1 MTSEIF
7 KNQDGEFI
15 IFPNDAIAQHIK
27 SGKSWEPHFKSVIE
41 YFISPGD
48 IVIDCGANFGYNA
61 VLMGKALN
69 NKGLLVAF
77 EPQRIIH
84 QQLNGNL
91 ILNNIF
97 NSQTYQVALGD
108 GSQSSTTMRSVDY
121 ELSWVN
127 IGDTSIGEGG
137 EEVNIYKLDDFEF
150 PQVNFIKIDVQGYE
164 LFALEGAKELITTYQ
179 PNIFIEIEPHQLIKF
194 GITENQL
201 VEYIKSM
208 GYRMFKINNEYP
220 CDHICT
226 INDID
231 KIEILKDI
239 LPLVEI

>member
-7 KNQDGEFI
+7 KNEDGDFI

-27 SGKSWEPHFKSVIE
+27 SGKSWESHFSPVIE
-41 YFISPGD
+41 QFISPGD
-48 IVIDCGANFGYNA
+48 TILDCGANFGYNA
-61 VLMGKALN
+61 VLMGKKLN
-69 NKGLLVAF
+69 NNGLLVAF

-97 NSQTYQVALGD
+97 NSITYQVALGD
-108 GSQSSTTMRSVDY
+108 GTQKSTTMRPVDY
-121 ELSWVN
+121 ESSWVN

-137 EEVNIYKLDDFEF
+137 EEVDIYKLDDFDF
-150 PQVNFIKIDVQGYE
+150 PQVSFIKIDVQGYE
-164 LFALEGAKELITTYQ
+164 LFILEGAKNLLTTQ
-179 PNIFIEIEPHQLIKF
+179 KPTLFIEIEPHQLIKF

-201 VEYIKSM
+201 IDYIKSF

-226 INDID
+226 VNDID
-231 KIEILKDI
+231 KIEALKDI

>member
-27 SGKSWEPHFKSVIE
+27 SGKPWEPHFKSVIE
-41 YFISPGD
+41 CFISPGD
-48 IVIDCGANFGYNA
+48 TVIDCGANFGYNA
-61 VLMGKALN
+61 VLMGKALD

-77 EPQRIIH
+77 EPQRIIY

-108 GSQSSTTMRSVDY
+108 GSQTSTTMRPVDY

-137 EEVNIYKLDDFEF
+137 EEVNIYKLDDFDF
-150 PQVNFIKIDVQGYE
+150 PQVNFIKMDVQGYE
-164 LFALEGAKELITTYQ
+164 LFTLEGAKELISTHQ
-179 PNIFIEIEPHQLIKF
+179 PNMFIEIEPHQLIKF
-194 GITENQL
+194 GITEKQL
-201 VEYIKSM
+201 IEYIKSM

-226 INDID
+226 ISDMD
-231 KIEILKDI
+231 KIKLLKDI